1 MQLSIVIP
9 LFNEQESLLELNK
22 TILEIVL
29 SMKIEFEI
37 IYVDDGST
45 DNSWDIIKNLCK
57 NSSNLIGIKFLRN
70 FGKSQALYACLL
82 YTSPSPRDS

>member
-45 DNSWDIIKNLCK
+45 DNSWDIIKNLSK

-70 FGKSQALYACLL
+70 YADQAVA
-82 YTSPSPRDS
+82 

>member
-45 DNSWDIIKNLCK
+45 DNSWDIIKNLSK

-70 FGKSQALYACLL
+70 FGKSLSSFYDFKCFSMLNNI
-82 YTSPSPRDS
+82 

>member
-29 SMKIEFEI
+29 SMKIELEI
-37 IYVDDGST
+37 IYVNDGRT
-45 DNSWDIIKNLCK
+45 DNSWAIIKNLSK
-57 NSSNLIGIKFLRN
+57 NSSNIRGVKLVRN
-70 FGKSQALYACLL
+70 FEKSQA
-82 YTSPSPRDS
+82 R

>member
-45 DNSWDIIKNLCK
+45 DNSWNIIKNLTK
-57 NSSNLIGIKFLRN
+57 IS
-70 FGKSQALYACLL
+70 
-82 YTSPSPRDS
+82 